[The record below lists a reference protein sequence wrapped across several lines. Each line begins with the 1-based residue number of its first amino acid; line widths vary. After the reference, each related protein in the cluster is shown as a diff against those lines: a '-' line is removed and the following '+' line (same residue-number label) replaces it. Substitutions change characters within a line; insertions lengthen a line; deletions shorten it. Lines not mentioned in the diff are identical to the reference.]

1 MLLTYSLGCDSVL
14 NAVGLDNALVFIFQT
29 HLVKP
34 VSVWAFLFSGS
45 FPYSSLEDIEKKF
58 IPGKVRCILVLV
70 LVLAVLT

>member
-45 FPYSSLEDIEKKF
+45 FP
-58 IPGKVRCILVLV
+58 
-70 LVLAVLT
+70 